1 MGRSAQN
8 WCAVS
13 RNEEWPVRVEL
24 GRAKLPPQGF
34 DCLPMDALGKDRLAG
49 EVII

>member
-1 MGRSAQN
+1 M
-8 WCAVS
+8 
-13 RNEEWPVRVEL
+13 EL

-49 EVII
+49 EEIIVRARTGQAAVRCEAHP